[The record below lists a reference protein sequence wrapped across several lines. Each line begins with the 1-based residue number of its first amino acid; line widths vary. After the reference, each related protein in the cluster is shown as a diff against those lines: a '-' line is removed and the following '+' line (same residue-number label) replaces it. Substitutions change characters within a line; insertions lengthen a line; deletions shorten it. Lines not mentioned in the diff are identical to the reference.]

1 MKRRKMFH
9 TRDPPLQARMRS
21 NHIVICC
28 PGNGAGKDLIMRKKL
43 KKAAALLMAAALA
56 LTGAP
61 GAALAA
67 IPSVEAQ
74 HEAIGKPTIKVPEA
88 ESAAGALSKTAYYS
102 SGNPL
107 SSYNCNGVK
116 VEQKDFNGPVIPS
129 EYTLNATFTP
139 GKTTVQQFGC
149 GNTKNDAKETTLYEM
164 IAEDENL
171 QDRSDVESRYAQN
184 RYVKILKEGTSA
196 GFGVRYNNVGVY
208 TENGKDTMVDMKMT
222 ITDYK
227 LMDGHS
233 PKLDAVAFD
242 VGKNSDADGNGSI
255 LCYSLSA

>member
-1 MKRRKMFH
+1 MKKFIKR
-9 TRDPPLQARMRS
+9 
-21 NHIVICC
+21 
-28 PGNGAGKDLIMRKKL
+28 
-43 KKAAALLMAAALA
+43 AAAFLMAAALA
-56 LTGAP
+56 VTSAP

-67 IPSVEAQ
+67 VSSGGVQ
-74 HEAIGKPTIKVPEA
+74 HKTIEKPTIKVPEA
-88 ESAAGALSKTAYYS
+88 EPAPGLGTLSKTAYYS
-102 SGNPL
+102 DGNPL
-107 SSYNCNGVK
+107 SSYSCNGVK
-116 VEQKDFNGPVIPS
+116 VEQKNFNGPVIPS
-129 EYTLNATFTP
+129 EYTLNATFKP
-139 GKTTVQQFGC
+139 GTTTVQQFGC

>member
-1 MKRRKMFH
+1 MNKK
-9 TRDPPLQARMRS
+9 TRTF
-21 NHIVICC
+21 
-28 PGNGAGKDLIMRKKL
+28 

-116 VEQKDFNGPVIPS
+116 VEQKNFNGPVIPS

-208 TENGKDTMVDMKMT
+208 TENGKDTTVDMKMT

-233 PKLDAVAFD
+233 PKLGAVAFD
-242 VGKNSDADGNGSI
+242 VGKNSDTDGNGSI

>member
-1 MKRRKMFH
+1 M
-9 TRDPPLQARMRS
+9 
-21 NHIVICC
+21 
-28 PGNGAGKDLIMRKKL
+28 
-43 KKAAALLMAAALA
+43 
-56 LTGAP
+56 
-61 GAALAA
+61 
-67 IPSVEAQ
+67 
-74 HEAIGKPTIKVPEA
+74 
-88 ESAAGALSKTAYYS
+88 
-102 SGNPL
+102 
-107 SSYNCNGVK
+107 
-116 VEQKDFNGPVIPS
+116 EQKNFNGPVIPS
-129 EYTLNATFTP
+129 EYTLNATFKP
-139 GKTTVQQFGC
+139 GTTTVQQFGC
-149 GNTKNDAKETTLYEM
+149 GNTKNDATATTLYEM

-184 RYVKILKEGTSA
+184 RYVKILKKGTSA

-208 TENGKDTMVDMKMT
+208 TENGKDTTVDMKMT